1 MRQEIDFLR
10 GTRGE
15 REKRLKFLRLVKT
28 FSLLL
33 LLAYCLVVAAFFSY
47 SFYLTTA
54 SKQIARETALK
65 KNKIEAL
72 KEIETLQIVLKQRL
86 SNLLKFFDS
95 QKTSDFPALLD
106 YFSKT
111 TQGISVKELSLSP
124 DGKIKFSGEAAEMT
138 ALGESLENLTS
149 EEASQFFSSVVL
161 SSLDKKE
168 GGGGYLFTILLE
180 AKV

>member
-1 MRQEIDFLR
+1 MKQEIDFLR

-33 LLAYCLVVAAFFSY
+33 LLAYCLIVTAFFSY
-47 SFYLTTA
+47 GFYLTTA
-54 SKQIARETALK
+54 SKQIVRETALK

-72 KEIETLQIVLKQRL
+72 KEVETLQIVLKQRL

-95 QKTSDFPALLD
+95 QKNSDSPALLD
-106 YFSKT
+106 YFSRIT
-111 TQGISVKELSLSP
+111 LGVSVKELSLSP
-124 DGKIKFSGEAAEMT
+124 DGKIKFSGETAEMT
-138 ALGESLENLTS
+138 TLGQVLENLTG
-149 EEASQFFSSVVL
+149 EESGQFFSSVVL

-168 GGGGYLFTILLE
+168 DGSSYLFTIFLE

>member
-33 LLAYCLVVAAFFSY
+33 LLAYCLIVAAFFSY
-47 SFYLTTA
+47 GFYLTTS
-54 SKQIARETALK
+54 SKQIVRETALK
-65 KNKIEAL
+65 KNKIETL
-72 KEIETLQIVLKQRL
+72 KEVETLQIVLKQRL

-95 QKTSDFPALLD
+95 QKNSDFPALLD
-106 YFSKT
+106 YFSRIT
-111 TQGISVKELSLSP
+111 PGVSVKELSLSS
-124 DGKIKFSGEAAEMT
+124 DGKIKFSGETAEMT
-138 ALGESLENLTS
+138 TLGQVLENLTS
-149 EEASQFFSSVVL
+149 EEAGQFFSSVVL
-161 SSLDKKE
+161 SSLNKE
-168 GGGGYLFTILLE
+168 EDGSGYLFTIFLE